1 MKRKVALAILG
12 VAAVA
17 TFSAQAQ
24 GVFQL
29 SNYANTAPYAAKFT
43 YDASVP
49 GVGGGD
55 ANAPTQIQ
63 VWWGEGNVG
72 AESLV
77 FGANANWSS
86 LAGYTDPNQN
96 FLIPAGVGQ
105 GLWAPGETWTL
116 QLRAAGTAGGKA
128 VDSLASGTALL
139 VVNNIADSTAV
150 PPPIAPKYLID
161 GVPIFVPEPTTF
173 ALAGL
178 GAAALLIFRRRD

>member
-29 SNYANTAPYAAKFT
+29 NNYATAAPYAAGFT

-49 GVGGGD
+49 GVGGQK
-55 ANAPTQIQ
+55 ATAPTQIQ

-72 AESLV
+72 AGSLI
-77 FGANANWSS
+77 FGATANWSS
-86 LAGYTDPNQN
+86 FPGYTDPLQS
-96 FLIPAGVGQ
+96 FFIPAGDGLN
-105 GLWAPGETWTL
+105 LWAPGETWTL

-139 VVNNIADSTAV
+139 VVNNIANSQAV
-150 PPPIAPKYLID
+150 PPPVAPQYLID